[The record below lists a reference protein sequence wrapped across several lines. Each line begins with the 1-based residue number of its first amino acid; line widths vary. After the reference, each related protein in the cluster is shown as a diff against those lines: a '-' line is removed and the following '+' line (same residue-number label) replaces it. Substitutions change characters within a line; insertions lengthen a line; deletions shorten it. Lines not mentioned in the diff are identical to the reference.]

1 MSDQPSRNTIAPTPG
16 ANQHPDGARLYR
28 HQDGGIYRF
37 HFISK
42 HTDNLAELVN
52 YEHIWPFEPG
62 AMWSRPVAEWDS
74 RFTPISAEDAADAGQ
89 QTDRATA
96 QAAIAQA
103 KAARRAAGK

>member
-1 MSDQPSRNTIAPTPG
+1 MTEKSIQPTATAPG
-16 ANQHPDGARLYR
+16 ADQHPDGARLYR

-42 HTDNLAELVN
+42 HTENLAELVN

-62 AMWSRPVAEWDS
+62 AMWSRPANEWAS
-74 RFTPISAEDAADAGQ
+74 RFTPIAAADLVEAQ
-89 QTDRATA
+89 KNDRATA

-103 KAARRAAGK
+103 KAARRAAAK